1 MSVVAYARLVR
12 SQLDEALESL
22 ERGLLGG
29 GIKDMEEYKFITG
42 ERRGIQKAVMILDE
56 VTRHFDEQQ

>member
-1 MSVVAYARLVR
+1 
-12 SQLDEALESL
+12 LDEALESL

-56 VTRHFDEQQ
+56 VTKHFDEQQ